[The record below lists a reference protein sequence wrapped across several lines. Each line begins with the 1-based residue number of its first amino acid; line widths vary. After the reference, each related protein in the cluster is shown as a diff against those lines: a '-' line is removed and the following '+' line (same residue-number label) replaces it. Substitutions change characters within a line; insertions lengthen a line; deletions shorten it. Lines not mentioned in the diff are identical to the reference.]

1 MALYLNGTKLNSLVV
16 DGGGTHGVIIPE
28 ILSGQSVNRA
38 TTATLSYTFTE
49 GGRFQYYIFT
59 SSNST
64 PTSTDVTVKI
74 NGTVVTPTFYLYSD
88 YLSGWFYGEVTVSSN
103 DVISVTNNVVQTHR
117 GMQLFVLQDA
127 DISVFQVL
135 GVRSNEGYTFSLD
148 YEDIVYLECYYWGYY
163 NGNNTFE
170 GYHTG
175 TWNLTSIPTPN
186 YGKYY
191 YGGTWAIQIR

>member
-16 DGGGTHGVIIPE
+16 DGGDIQGVIIPK
-28 ILSGQSVNRA
+28 IISGQSANRA

-49 GGRFQYYIFT
+49 GGRFQYYIFI
-59 SSNST
+59 SSSST
-64 PTSTDVTVKI
+64 PASTDVTVKI
-74 NGTVVTPTFYLYSD
+74 NGTAITPTFYSYSD
-88 YLSGWFYGEVTVSSN
+88 YISGWFYGEIIVSSN

-135 GVRSNEGYTFSLD
+135 GVKSNEGNTFSLD
-148 YEDIVYLECYYWGYY
+148 YDNLVYLENYHWSYY
-163 NGNNTFE
+163 NGNNVLE

-186 YGKYY
+186 LERYY